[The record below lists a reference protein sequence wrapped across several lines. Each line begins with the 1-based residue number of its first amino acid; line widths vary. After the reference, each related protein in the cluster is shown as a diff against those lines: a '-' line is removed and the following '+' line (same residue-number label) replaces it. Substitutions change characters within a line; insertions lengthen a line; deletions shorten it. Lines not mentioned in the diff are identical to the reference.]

1 MAHAVANLTNG
12 SRGSNGYLGFQ
23 ANRPVGD
30 IAMSGNHTSS
40 KAEGVT
46 EGTEGRIGV
55 AQVVLD
61 PLSREP

>member
-12 SRGSNGYLGFQ
+12 SRRGNGYLGFQ
-23 ANRPVGD
+23 ANHPVGD